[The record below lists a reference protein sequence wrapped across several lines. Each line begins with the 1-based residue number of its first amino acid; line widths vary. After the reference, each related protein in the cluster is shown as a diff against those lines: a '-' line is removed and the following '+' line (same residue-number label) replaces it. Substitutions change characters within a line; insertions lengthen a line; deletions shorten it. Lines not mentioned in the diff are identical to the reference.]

1 MLTCF
6 SRVQLSAT
14 PRTVARQP
22 PLSMGFS
29 RQEYCS
35 GDLPNRGMEPV
46 SLQLQHSQA
55 DSLLLSHTEAQP
67 SLMTQNKSN
76 AIFNIRNS
84 SGSSVLPYFSLFT
97 MVTPWKYMACHTIF
111 SEQTLNVWTD
121 ENECIVSWALERKRK
136 AEEGYLRDKR
146 IPDHWACKNNN
157 RFGTVRQNPQP
168 PLEWG
173 SPQGQP
179 LEQPGQR
186 ATTPG
191 SALTHSG
198 TGSHFLNLGKC

>member
-1 MLTCF
+1 MWCWWRADRLILDLLSDSHHCLPDSGGWF
-6 SRVQLSAT
+6 SFAFFSLNTGVIDPLHNISFKHTIMIKAFVLFPHFQSNHWRSLEKEVKFIASVMSNSAT

-84 SGSSVLPYFSLFT
+84 NGSSVLPYFSLLST
-97 MVTPWKYMACHTIF
+97 SHNILL
-111 SEQTLNVWTD
+111 LN
-121 ENECIVSWALERKRK
+121 IL
-136 AEEGYLRDKR
+136 
-146 IPDHWACKNNN
+146 
-157 RFGTVRQNPQP
+157 
-168 PLEWG
+168 
-173 SPQGQP
+173 
-179 LEQPGQR
+179 
-186 ATTPG
+186 
-191 SALTHSG
+191 
-198 TGSHFLNLGKC
+198 